1 MTNEEMVNKIEKRIV
16 QSEQNIGKEFKRH
29 VGVLQEQLVK
39 EVRTVA
45 EGHSVIRNE
54 MKRGFDEVKEEIRD
68 VKATVKHLAE
78 KVEVHDKKLASL

>member
-1 MTNEEMVNKIEKRIV
+1 MTNEEMLNEIKKTV
-16 QSEQNIGKEFKRH
+16 KEEVSAGEEELKLH
-29 VGVLQEQLVK
+29 TSVLQEQLVK

-45 EGHSVIRNE
+45 EGHSIIRNE

-68 VKATVKHLAE
+68 VKTTIKHLSE

>member
-1 MTNEEMVNKIEKRIV
+1 MTNEEMLNEIKKTVKEEV
-16 QSEQNIGKEFKRH
+16 GAGKEELKLH
-29 VGVLQEQLVK
+29 TSVLQEQLVK

>member
-1 MTNEEMVNKIEKRIV
+1 MTSEEMLNEIKKTVKEEV
-16 QSEQNIGKEFKRH
+16 GAGKEELKLH
-29 VGVLQEQLVK
+29 TSVLQEQLVK
-39 EVRTVA
+39 EIRTVA